1 VLARDEFVAPATNA
15 ELKAAKAAAA
25 AAAANVVEL
34 RFLTQLLRDAAGNVS
49 EAARRVGMNRTWL
62 HQLLSR
68 HRIDAKS
75 FQPPASAG

>member
-1 VLARDEFVAPATNA
+1 MARDEYVTPVTNA

-25 AAAANVVEL
+25 AAAAHAVER
-34 RFLTQLLRDAAGNVS
+34 RFLTQLLRNTVGNVS

-68 HRIDAKS
+68 HRIDAKD